1 MERRKRGCGDSK
13 LLFSPI
19 HLCSW
24 NTSEIPLKKNDPG
37 KFGSA
42 NGRKQF
48 TFARGFSIH
57 RAACSFV
64 NKSPSSSSEIFTTK
78 FDLENNL

>member
-1 MERRKRGCGDSK
+1 MDVG
-13 LLFSPI
+13 
-19 HLCSW
+19 
-24 NTSEIPLKKNDPG
+24 IPSYYFPQFIFVPGILQKSHLKKNDPG